1 MTTAEWDKIAKEFLK
16 GRKIVAVRYATSHE
30 AESALQQN
38 RGVQVY
44 LDNGSW
50 FWVSRDDEDN
60 DAGAINGMDPLGF
73 QVCLPVLPVGMK

>member
-16 GRKIVAVRYATSHE
+16 GRKIVGVRYATDHE
-30 AESALQQN
+30 AESYLHHN
-38 RGVQVY
+38 RGVRVL

-50 FWVSRDDEDN
+50 FWVSRDDEAN
-60 DAGAINGMDPLGF
+60 DAGVIHGMDPEGF